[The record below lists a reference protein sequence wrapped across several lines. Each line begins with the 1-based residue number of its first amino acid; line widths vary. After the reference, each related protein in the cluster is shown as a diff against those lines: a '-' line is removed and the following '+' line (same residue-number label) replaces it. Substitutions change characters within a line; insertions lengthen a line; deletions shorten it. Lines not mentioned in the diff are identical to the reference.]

1 VVHTSDAITRG
12 IAVHV
17 EAELDPGR
25 SRPQDDEWFFLYT
38 VTIRNLGV
46 LTVQLVSRHWVITDA
61 QGRQEEV
68 RGPGVVGEQPVLA
81 PGDEFQ
87 YTSGCPLTTA
97 FGTMQGSYRM
107 VTENGDSF
115 EAEIAPFTLS
125 EPFTVH

>member
-1 VVHTSDAITRG
+1 MHTSDAITRG
-12 IAVHV
+12 IAVNV

-25 SRPQDDEWFFLYT
+25 SRPQNDEWFFLYT

-46 LTVQLVSRHWVITDA
+46 QTVQLVSRHWVITDG
-61 QGRQEEV
+61 QGHQEEV